1 MNPVV
6 ASLSVSA
13 LVLGGGLLV
22 GTLSGLYVVTAA
34 FILGSAV
41 QVLWLAL
48 GSRGAL
54 RALRSQAGERAR
66 LEPAVTAAD

>member
-1 MNPVV
+1 M
-6 ASLSVSA
+6 
-13 LVLGGGLLV
+13 LGGGLLL

-34 FILGSAV
+34 FVLGSAV
-41 QVLWLAL
+41 QVLWLAP

-54 RALRSQAGERAR
+54 RALRSQTGERAG